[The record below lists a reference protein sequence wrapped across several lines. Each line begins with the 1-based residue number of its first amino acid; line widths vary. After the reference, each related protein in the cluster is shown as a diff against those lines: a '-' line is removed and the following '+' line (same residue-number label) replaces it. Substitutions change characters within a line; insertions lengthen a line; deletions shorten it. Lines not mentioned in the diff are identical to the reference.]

1 MKYARI
7 KTYICLYIFIIFNPL
22 GFLSISGNLHAFH
35 RRIYDSSAY
44 FFRRGS
50 QEGLLGLPAPSFA
63 CRWASLS
70 LRGHAWH
77 TWWSQVPRPPPG
89 SVLVV
94 SSVRSAFS
102 PRTSFLSMAS
112 LMPKRMR
119 VRTFFRSS
127 YCAHPCAQEGQA
139 CPCRAA
145 HLFSVRSCPGRRNEN
160 CQGESDLPLDL
171 GCRWVGQLVLS
182 ERGINSFISPSHP
195 HQRAK
200 LRDWP
205 GWPSK

>member
-7 KTYICLYIFIIFNPL
+7 KTYMFVYFYNFQSFGIPVYFGKSTCLSPTYLWLKCLLFQERKPRGAPGAAGTLLCVSVRFTVTQRTRL
-22 GFLSISGNLHAFH
+22 GI
-35 RRIYDSSAY
+35 
-44 FFRRGS
+44 
-50 QEGLLGLPAPSFA
+50 LGD
-63 CRWASLS
+63 
-70 LRGHAWH
+70 
-77 TWWSQVPRPPPG
+77 QVPRPPPG

-127 YCAHPCAQEGQA
+127 YCAHPCAQEGQTR
-139 CPCRAA
+139 PCRAS
-145 HLFSVRSCPGRRNEN
+145 HLFAVLSCPGRRNEN

-171 GCRWVGQLVLS
+171 GCRRVGQLVLS
-182 ERGINSFISPSHP
+182 ERGKNSFINPSHP
-195 HQRAK
+195 HQREK

-205 GWPSK
+205 GWLSE

>member
-1 MKYARI
+1 MPF
-7 KTYICLYIFIIFNPL
+7 TDVFMTQVLTF
-22 GFLSISGNLHAFH
+22 SGEEAK
-35 RRIYDSSAY
+35 
-44 FFRRGS
+44 RGS
-50 QEGLLGLPAPSFA
+50 WGCRHPPLRVGGLHCHSEDTLGIP
-63 CRWASLS
+63 
-70 LRGHAWH
+70 GD
-77 TWWSQVPRPPPG
+77 QVPRPPPG
-89 SVLVV
+89 SVLVG

-127 YCAHPCAQEGQA
+127 YCAHPCAQEGRTR
-139 CPCRAA
+139 PCRAF